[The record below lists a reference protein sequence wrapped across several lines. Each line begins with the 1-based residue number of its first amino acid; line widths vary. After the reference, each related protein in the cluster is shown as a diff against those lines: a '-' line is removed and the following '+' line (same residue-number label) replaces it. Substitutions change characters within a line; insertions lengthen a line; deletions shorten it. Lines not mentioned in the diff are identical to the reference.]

1 MRMPDFRRRK
11 PVWIARGVLF
21 VVVAMAVVSDLTGC
35 VNYAG
40 IHDDRQIAGPA
51 QYPATHSLPDEH
63 GQWPTL
69 AWADQFGDPQLPAL
83 IGEALR
89 GSPTIDAAQAR
100 IAKANAYVGEADAA
114 RYPSVSGSYAWT
126 RARFSDN
133 SLVPPPYRGSWQTL
147 NNAFAH
153 ASWDLDLWG
162 KQREGFRQAVSD
174 EKATEAEA
182 DAVRIALAASVASAY
197 NQLAR
202 LYALHDI
209 QAREAGN
216 RQDIGSVTERRVRAG
231 LDTDVERQ
239 TAHGE
244 TSTTLSTVSGLD
256 GQIMAV
262 RYQLAALLGA
272 GPDRGDRIARPT
284 FAGLDTGTPAMML
297 PDNLPA
303 DLVSRRPDIVAAYW
317 QVDAALHGVK
327 VTKAEFYPDINLSVD
342 AGLSA
347 VGWGRFL
354 TTSSRQVIAG
364 PAIHLPI
371 FDAGALRAQLK
382 GDYADFDGAVAHY
395 DRTLIDALSDV
406 ASQVARIRAADK
418 QLVDARQALDAQ
430 TTAYRLALIRY
441 RAGLI
446 EQLTLLRA
454 DDNRLAAEVAVV
466 NLEMDRRDMQI
477 ALIHALG
484 GGFDNATA
492 HTDTQAPRSAP

>member
-1 MRMPDFRRRK
+1 
-11 PVWIARGVLF
+11 
-21 VVVAMAVVSDLTGC
+21 MAVVTDLTGC

-40 IHDDRQIAGPA
+40 IHDDRHIATPA
-51 QYPATHSLPDEH
+51 QFEARQSLPDEH
-63 GQWPTL
+63 GRWPTL
-69 AWADQFGDPQLPAL
+69 AWAQQFGDPQLPAL
-83 IGEALR
+83 IDEALR
-89 GSPTIDAAQAR
+89 GSPTIDAAMAR
-100 IAKANAYVGEADAA
+100 IAKARAYVGEADAA
-114 RYPSVSGSYAWT
+114 RYPNVSGSYSWT
-126 RARFSDN
+126 RARLSDN
-133 SLVPPPYRGSWQTL
+133 SLVPPPYGGSWQNL

-162 KQREGFRQAVSD
+162 KQREGFRQAVSQ

-182 DAVRIALAASVASAY
+182 EAVRIALAASVASAY

-209 QAREAGN
+209 QAREVGN
-216 RQDIGSVTERRVRAG
+216 RQDIGNVTERRVRAG

-244 TSTTLSTVSGLD
+244 TSTTQSTVSGLD
-256 GQIMAV
+256 GQILAV

-272 GPDRGDRIARPT
+272 GPDRGQRIARPT
-284 FAGLDTGTPAMML
+284 FAGLDTGTPVMTL

-347 VGWGRFL
+347 LGWGRFL
-354 TTSSRQVIAG
+354 QTSSRQLIAG

-371 FDAGALRAQLK
+371 FDAGALRSQLK
-382 GDYADFDGAVAHY
+382 GNYADVDASVAHY

-406 ASQVARIRAADK
+406 ASQIARIRAADR

-454 DDNRLAAEVAVV
+454 DDNRLAAETAVV

-484 GGFDNATA
+484 GGFDS
-492 HTDTQAPRSAP
+492 HTDNDTQALRSAP